1 MQRSE
6 FHYQLPVELIAQQ
19 PLPDRA
25 TSRLLCLDGEIGKC
39 SDRRFAELSELL
51 HAGDLLV
58 FNDTR
63 VIPARLYGQ
72 KDSGGKVECLVER
85 ITGNRTALMQI
96 RASKSPR
103 AGSKIHLDDETSLQI
118 TDRDGD
124 FYDVEFT
131 ENVTAVLECHGHVPL
146 PPYIQRDDELLDRER
161 YQTIFAEKSGA
172 VAAPT
177 AGLHFDEEMLEKI
190 RTRDIET
197 ARLTLHVGAG
207 TFQPVRTID
216 IVDHVMHPE
225 WYNVD
230 SSVVDAIA
238 AARERNGRV
247 IAVGTTVVRT
257 LETIA
262 KAEKLQ
268 AGSGQTDIFI
278 YPGYRFRCIDAMIT
292 NFHLPESTLL
302 MLVCAFAGKANVLAA
317 YQHAIEMRY
326 RFFSYGDAMFVT
338 PQSKARHEI
347 HG

>member
-146 PPYIQRDDELLDRER
+146 PPY
-161 YQTIFAEKSGA
+161 
-172 VAAPT
+172 
-177 AGLHFDEEMLEKI
+177 
-190 RTRDIET
+190 
-197 ARLTLHVGAG
+197 
-207 TFQPVRTID
+207 
-216 IVDHVMHPE
+216 
-225 WYNVD
+225 
-230 SSVVDAIA
+230 
-238 AARERNGRV
+238 
-247 IAVGTTVVRT
+247 
-257 LETIA
+257 
-262 KAEKLQ
+262 
-268 AGSGQTDIFI
+268 
-278 YPGYRFRCIDAMIT
+278 
-292 NFHLPESTLL
+292 
-302 MLVCAFAGKANVLAA
+302 
-317 YQHAIEMRY
+317 
-326 RFFSYGDAMFVT
+326 
-338 PQSKARHEI
+338 
-347 HG
+347 